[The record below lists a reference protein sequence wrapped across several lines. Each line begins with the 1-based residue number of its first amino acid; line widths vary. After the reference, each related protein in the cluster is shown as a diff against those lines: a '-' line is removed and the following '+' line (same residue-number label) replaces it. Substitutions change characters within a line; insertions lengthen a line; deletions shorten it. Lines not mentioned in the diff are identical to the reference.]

1 MLSPKRVGRHP
12 SAGTFYYWSL
22 VMVFVSM
29 TALSILRWPHDNH
42 LLTLGIL
49 SFGAGYIGRAARRH
63 LWTGWP
69 RIDMSGMG
77 LSYIL
82 LLTAFYVDN
91 GPSLPVWKLLPS
103 WSVLAG
109 AESVRVADSILGA
122 APAPVGSKGQQ
133 YRRPWRR
140 LTGVAAGRRTLSVRQ
155 PQEGAVENGWIG
167 RHGRCSSSVAM
178 VYHSVDYRQSQWR
191 LDGHDHLMSPWKYRS
206 SLSRSRAA
214 LRQAT
219 SSSRLSAAP
228 GSPASSPSETR
239 RTSCRPAT
247 TTSPTSCVCSSP
259 TS

>member
-1 MLSPKRVGRHP
+1 LIDQGIVVLGIPIPSSSPAFLAVVAVHVAAGLSCVIAGAVAMLSPKRVGRHP

-69 RIDMSGMG
+69 RIHMSGMG

-103 WSVLAG
+103 WSYWLAPSLFG
-109 AESVRVADSILGA
+109 LPILFWALLRHPLVRRANSTAG
-122 APAPVGSKGQQ
+122 P
-133 YRRPWRR
+133 
-140 LTGVAAGRRTLSVRQ
+140 GVA
-155 PQEGAVENGWIG
+155 
-167 RHGRCSSSVAM
+167 
-178 VYHSVDYRQSQWR
+178 
-191 LDGHDHLMSPWKYRS
+191 
-206 SLSRSRAA
+206 
-214 LRQAT
+214 
-219 SSSRLSAAP
+219 
-228 GSPASSPSETR
+228 
-239 RTSCRPAT
+239 
-247 TTSPTSCVCSSP
+247 
-259 TS
+259 